1 MGRTVQVRDGWQEVL
16 VLQVVLSA
24 VLLMWRNKKAEPVA
38 DNTRKESLE
47 TAWKIHGAIVDW
59 TGKVDA
65 KASFAFTIESAG
77 VATTIALSGDKR
89 MFNILQGPWQNVL
102 YYGGIVALLIA
113 AAFSVWV
120 VIPRLRMRHVKGEYP
135 ENFIYFGHLQ
145 YWNPEDLPAAIGKRD
160 LLPVLSH
167 QMVKMSQIAWRKHVA
182 VKISMWLAISGG
194 VGLVVCGTMI
204 RFGLT
209 P

>member
-1 MGRTVQVRDGWQEVL
+1 
-16 VLQVVLSA
+16 
-24 VLLMWRNKKAEPVA
+24 MWWNKKPDPVV
-38 DNTRKESLE
+38 DNTRRESLE

-77 VATTIALSGDKR
+77 VATTVALSGDKR
-89 MFNILQGPWQNVL
+89 TFSTLEGPWQNFL
-102 YYGGIVALLIA
+102 YNGGILSLLIA
-113 AAFSVWV
+113 AAFAVWV
-120 VIPRLRMRHVKGEYP
+120 VIPRLRMRHVRREFP
-135 ENFIYFGHLQ
+135 NNFIYFGHLK
-145 YWNPEDLPAAIGKRD
+145 YWKPEDLSDAIGKKD
-160 LLPVLSH
+160 LLPALTH

-194 VGLVVCGTMI
+194 LSLVACGIMI

>member
-1 MGRTVQVRDGWQEVL
+1 MAPTLKWKNKSPEPTRD
-16 VLQVVLSA
+16 SS
-24 VLLMWRNKKAEPVA
+24 
-38 DNTRKESLE
+38 SLD
-47 TAWKIHGAIVDW
+47 TAWRIHGALVDW

-77 VATTIALSGDKR
+77 VATTVALSGDKR
-89 MFNILQGPWQNVL
+89 VFSTLEGPWQNVL

-120 VIPRLRMRHVKGEYP
+120 VIPRLRMRHVKKEYP
-135 ENFIYFGHLQ
+135 NNFIYFGHLQ
-145 YWNPEDLPAAIGKRD
+145 YWEPEDLPGAIAKRD
-160 LLPVLSH
+160 LLPVLTH
-167 QMVKMSQIAWRKHVA
+167 QMVKMSEIAWRKHVA
-182 VKISMWLAISGG
+182 VKISMWLAIIGA
-194 VGLVVCGTMI
+194 VTLVACGAMV